1 MTFLK
6 KKFNSFRTTL
16 INISWKLLH
25 ERSLKKIRTIYSYDF
40 IKFALYLAFYD
51 NIFMKSFS
59 KLIQYRYFFSK
70 IDLCTF
76 LGSRKVASAPRN
88 QRSAILIVLPRF
100 LKLMINESCIS
111 QKNCQ
116 EMAPHVSMTNQTLSN
131 AEELRSRVNWVL
143 CNFRMLIFGKNHRQM
158 VQNGN
163 RVSAFLGGCLL
174 YDLPSG

>member
-40 IKFALYLAFYD
+40 IKFALYFSFLIYI
-51 NIFMKSFS
+51 NIFLWNHFQN
-59 KLIQYRYFFSK
+59 LFNIDIFSK

-131 AEELRSRVNWVL
+131 AEELRSRVW
-143 CNFRMLIFGKNHRQM
+143 CNFRMIIFGKNHRQK
-158 VQNGN
+158 V
-163 RVSAFLGGCLL
+163 
-174 YDLPSG
+174 